1 MTPEGK
7 IKKAVRDLCKSYG
20 PECHLFMPVQ
30 NGMGSP
36 ALDFIGCYRGRY
48 FSVETKA
55 GTKDMTPRQEQTAKA
70 LRVAGAAVFLV
81 NAVEGLAGLRGWL
94 ECVKPALYPDDCGY

>member
-7 IKKAVRDLCKSYG
+7 VKKAVRDVCKSFS
-20 PECHLFMPVQ
+20 PECYLFMPVQ

-36 ALDFIGCYRGRY
+36 ALDFIGIYRGRG

-55 GTKDMTPRQEQTAKA
+55 GSKGMTPRQEQTAKA
-70 LRVAGAAVFLV
+70 LRAAGATVFLV
-81 NAVEGLAGLRGWL
+81 NETEGLEELKGWL
-94 ECVKPALYPDDCGY
+94 ECVKYAMSPEAYRY